1 MVEDWR
7 RIEQV
12 VDQDA
17 VVKEMAWSGK
27 NTIKRVNG
35 HNTVHIHVSV
45 KTHEANEQRPKSK
58 HEFHSKQLLRSRRIS
73 SISRYHER
81 LFNSQPSRALGRT
94 ETVRQY
100 SIES

>member
-17 VVKEMAWSGK
+17 VVKEMAWPGE

-45 KTHEANEQRPKSK
+45 KTYEANEQRPKSK
-58 HEFHSKQLLRSRRIS
+58 HELQVRQLLRSRRIS
-73 SISRYHER
+73 KISRHHER
-81 LFNSQPSRALGRT
+81 LFHSQSSRALGRN
-94 ETVRQY
+94 
-100 SIES
+100 